1 LFIISYKILSL
12 QLFSKIKVN
21 MQGKGLLKAFLVL
34 MAIICFI
41 QLFYFIPT
49 GRVERDAED
58 FANSISAGKTGV
70 EKELAYR
77 AARSRFLDSMSSEK
91 IFGIPGLTS
100 YTYSDLKR
108 RQLNLGLDLKG
119 GMSILLEVDLSE
131 FISILAGRNA
141 KDPSFIKAIEN
152 AKAAQKSTGADFIT
166 LFVQEFQ
173 KLNTGRSLASLF
185 VQSAGF
191 NGVDESTS
199 DAVVIRELREKAN
212 QTVDLTYKMLKE
224 RIDRL
229 GVVAPNISLDK
240 ARDMIMVELPGI
252 DNPQRAR
259 EFVQKS
265 AQLEFWETY
274 RVTDAGIANAM
285 VEADKRLAGQ
295 DTTSAKK
302 DSTNTGGPLLSIL
315 SLNNPNNTGLQTVI
329 GLAERN
335 KKEVIT
341 GYLNRPEIRG
351 LFPQNLKFMW
361 SYKPQE
367 NTTNPNANLYELY
380 AIKTIPNNDFP
391 PLDGAVVTDA
401 SATQDQYSGKP
412 QVSLSMNADGAKR
425 WYDLTKKV
433 YEGDPQGNKREIAIA
448 LDNEVVTAPSVNNG
462 AIAGGV
468 SSISGNFTTEEAVD
482 LSNILEV
489 GKLPAKVKIVQE
501 SNVGPSLGKENI
513 NKSLSALVIGFL
525 LVLAFMVAYYSM
537 GGIISII
544 ALLLNVIFIF
554 GTLSSLGT
562 VLTLPG
568 IAGIVLTIG
577 MAVDANVIIYERI
590 KEEIRSGKAK
600 WDAIQ
605 SGFKASLSPIIDGN
619 LTTIIVGFVLIWFGL
634 GPIKGFGVVLV
645 TGIITTLITAVLVS
659 SLLIGYFTKDGQ
671 KDISFFSN
679 WSKDALSKVNVDWM
693 GKRKIAYIIS
703 GFLVLAGLISIFTR
717 GFDLGVDFTGG
728 HSYNIQVPAS
738 ANITTDNLGA
748 ALNKAFGAST
758 VVKKIDAENTYNVVT
773 SYKIDETGESVYKD
787 VSAKLFEGLKG
798 LTNSNLTID
807 QFMSENNNAEL
818 KINSYN
824 KVGPT
829 VADDIKNSSWKAA
842 IVSLILIFLY
852 ILFRFSRWQYSAG
865 AVLAT
870 AHDALVTIGVFSLIK
885 GLVPFSVEVDGAFV
899 AAILT
904 LIGYS
909 INDTVIVFDR
919 IREYVANNPGKTQ
932 DEVYNAA
939 INSTFS
945 RTIFTSLTVLLVVL
959 ALFFFGGSSIKNFSF
974 ALLIGIVFGTYSSI
988 YIATAIMRDLT
999 AKYATK

>member
-1 LFIISYKILSL
+1 
-12 QLFSKIKVN
+12 

-41 QLFYFIPT
+41 QLFYFVPT
-49 GRVERDAED
+49 GRVEREAED
-58 FANSISAGKTGV
+58 FANLSANTKTGL
-70 EKELAYR
+70 EKEMAYK
-77 AARSRFLDSMSSEK
+77 AARSKFLDSMSSEEV
-91 IFGIPGLTS
+91 FSIPGLTS

-141 KDPSFIKAIEN
+141 KDPAFLKAIEN
-152 AKAAQKSTGADFIT
+152 AKLAQKSTGSDFIT

-185 VQSAGF
+185 AQSSGF
-191 NGVDESTS
+191 NGVDESTP
-199 DAVVIRELREKAN
+199 DNVVVRQLREKAD

-274 RVTDAGIANAM
+274 RITDAGLSAAL
-285 VEADKRLAGQ
+285 VEANNRLKG
-295 DTTSAKK
+295 T
-302 DSTNTGGPLLSIL
+302 DSTSVKTDTSLTGGPLLSIL
-315 SLNNPNNTGLQTVI
+315 SLNNPGNPTSSQTVL
-329 GLAERN
+329 GTAERN
-335 KKEVIT
+335 KKDVILN
-341 GYLNRPEIRG
+341 YLNKPEVRG

-367 NTTNPNANLYELY
+367 NIANPGANLYELY
-380 AIKTIPNNDFP
+380 AIKTIPNSDNP

-401 SATQDQYSGKP
+401 SSTQDQFTGKP
-412 QVSLSMNADGAKR
+412 QVSLSMNAEGAKK
-425 WYDLTKKV
+425 WFDLTKKV
-433 YEGDPQGNKREIAIA
+433 YDGDPQGNKREIAIS

-462 AIAGGV
+462 AIAGGT

-513 NKSLSALVIGFL
+513 SKSMSALLIGFI

-537 GGIISII
+537 GGVISII
-544 ALLLNVIFIF
+544 ALLLNVVFIF
-554 GTLSSLGT
+554 GILSSIGT

-590 KEEIRSGKAK
+590 KEEIRAGKAK

-659 SLLIGYFTKDGQ
+659 SLLIDYFTKDGK
-671 KDISFFSN
+671 KDMAFFSD
-679 WSKDALSKVNVDWM
+679 WSKDALTKINVDWM
-693 GKRKIAYIIS
+693 AKRKMAYFIS
-703 GFLVLAGLISIFTR
+703 GGLVIAGLISIFTR

-728 HSYNIQVPAS
+728 HSYSIQVPSS
-738 ANITTDNLGA
+738 ANVNTDNLGA
-748 ALNKAFGAST
+748 ALNKAFGVST
-758 VVKKIDAENTYNVVT
+758 VVKKIDAENTFNVIT
-773 SYKIDETGESVYKD
+773 SYKIDETGEAVYKE

-798 LTNSNLTID
+798 LTNSNITLD
-807 QFMSENNNAEL
+807 QFMSENNTGDL

-829 VADDIKNSSWKAA
+829 VADDIKDSSWKAA
-842 IVSLILIFLY
+842 IISLLLIFLY
-852 ILFRFSRWQYSAG
+852 ILFRFSKWQYSAG
-865 AVLAT
+865 AVIAT

-919 IREYVANNPGKTQ
+919 IREYVANNPGKSQ
-932 DEVYNAA
+932 DEIYNAA

-945 RTIFTSLTVLLVVL
+945 RTIFTSLTVLLVVI
-959 ALFFFGGSSIKNFSF
+959 ALFVFGGSSIKNFSF
-974 ALLIGIVFGTYSSI
+974 ALLIGIIFGTYSSI
-988 YIATAIMRDLT
+988 YIATALMRDLSE
-999 AKYATK
+999 KYATK